1 MNAVQV
7 MCAVLP
13 ALGAA
18 GVAFGAF
25 LGRLSTKS
33 ADAYGGAN
41 SLIQQVQQC

>member
-1 MNAVQV
+1 MQV

-25 LGRLSTKS
+25 IGKLSTKS

-41 SLIQQVQQC
+41 SLIQQVRQC